1 VRVLKKEKEKEK
13 EKEKRSFYFIFE
25 TRRGAFIEW
34 FFYPSMIDSMRYE
47 GMACV
52 CESSGEKDV

>member
-1 VRVLKKEKEKEK
+1 VRVLKKEKEK

-34 FFYPSMIDSMRYE
+34 FFIHQ
-47 GMACV
+47 
-52 CESSGEKDV
+52 